1 MGDAHGLGIGMEA
14 RKEDSDL
21 LQQDEGN
28 QTGVPLI
35 PFQSPTYPSGRDLVS
50 VIHCC
55 IINNTKPSG
64 VKLQ

>member
-28 QTGVPLI
+28 QTRVPLI
-35 PFQSPTYPSGRDLVS
+35 PFPEPHLPQWKRSVS